1 MVKHILCILFLI
13 LWGSPVFGQ
22 SRSFTSLFPNLDEED
37 KRTAFSAE
45 GLAESNNASAGLQ
58 LLPAG
63 SLGRNISQ
71 AVLDREPAIFVE
83 SILVIPYTNINTGR
97 TFDLVT
103 VYNALGKVRNLKGR
117 IYHSASRD
125 ENVPLFEDAVRI
137 ASPQK
142 TTVIPDAPDAAA
154 IPASETVYI
163 RLKDVNFGN
172 SYYQA
177 QITRTPEG
185 LLYTL
190 SNFRNLSYGF
200 IPIIKEDKFIAQLYI
215 EPLAEGLLVYSLA
228 GADVSDFI
236 ASRISI
242 SSAIRKRLQVI
253 VGWLIE
259 GIS

>member
-1 MVKHILCILFLI
+1 MIKHILCVLLLI
-13 LWGSPVFGQ
+13 LWGLPAFGQ
-22 SRSFTSLFPNLDEED
+22 YRSFTALFPYLDEED
-37 KRTAFSAE
+37 KRTAFSSD
-45 GLAESNNASAGLQ
+45 GLTESNNASEGLQ
-58 LLPAG
+58 FLPAG
-63 SLGRNISQ
+63 SLGSDISK
-71 AVLDREPAIFVE
+71 AVLERTPSFFVE
-83 SILVIPYTNINTGR
+83 SILIIPYTNSPFNLI
-97 TFDLVT
+97 T

-117 IYHSASRD
+117 VYHSATRD

-137 ASPQK
+137 EGPKK
-142 TTVIPDAPDAAA
+142 TAVIPDAPDAAY
-154 IPASETVYI
+154 IPASETIYI
-163 RLKDVNFGN
+163 RLKDINFGN

-177 QITRTPEG
+177 QITKTPEG
-185 LLYTL
+185 LLYSL

-228 GADVSDFI
+228 GAEVSDFI

-253 VGWLIE
+253 IGWLIA